1 MNTFCANKQ
10 STLCRLISTTTGALV
25 LFALGSGA
33 AWGSD
38 ELVTRWGDPS
48 LDGLWDFRTI
58 TPFQRPEQL
67 GDKAVLTPEEAQAF
81 RALVLRRLDVDN
93 RTDDESVD
101 VEGAYNNA
109 WYDWGTELTHDLRTS
124 LIVDPPNG
132 RLPALTAAAE
142 KQLNEHNRLRLP
154 PVRDM
159 FSYSADPST
168 FRPAGPESL
177 GLSERCLAGF
187 NAGPPLSPSAYN
199 NNLRVVQTPHHVLL
213 VTEMIHTARVIPL
226 DGRPHLP
233 EELKLW
239 SGDARGHW
247 EGSTL
252 VVRTTNFSDKTAV
265 FQMPAGSIA
274 DAIGSGAVGSSEDFV
289 LTERFTRQEE
299 LLLYSYTIDAPEV
312 FTQPITVEIPMRKL
326 EARMFEYACHEGN
339 YALPGM
345 LRGARV
351 LEADAASQ
359 ALAND

>member
-1 MNTFCANKQ
+1 MNTFSAIKQ
-10 STLCRLISTTTGALV
+10 FTLRRSITTTACTLV
-25 LFALGSGA
+25 LLVLVPGST
-33 AWGSD
+33 WGSD
-38 ELVTRWGDPS
+38 ESKMQWGDPK

-58 TPFQRPEQL
+58 TPFQRPEEL
-67 GDKAVLTPEEAQAF
+67 GDKAVLTPAEAQAF
-81 RALVLRRLDVDN
+81 RKLILQRLDVDN

-101 VEGAYNNA
+101 IEGAYNNA
-109 WYDWGTELTHDLRTS
+109 WYDWGTELTDDLRTS

-159 FSYSADPST
+159 FSYSADLST

-199 NNLRVVQTPHHVLL
+199 NNLRIVQTPNHVLL
-213 VTEMIHTARVIPL
+213 VTEMIHNARVIPL

-233 EELKLW
+233 QKLKLW

-247 EGSTL
+247 EGNTL

-289 LTERFTRQEE
+289 LTERFTRQNE
-299 LLLYSYTIDAPEV
+299 LLLYSYTIDAPEL
-312 FTQPITVEIPMRKL
+312 FTQPFTVEIPLRKS

-351 LEADAASQ
+351 LEAEGV
-359 ALAND
+359 AN